1 MKFFRTVVIILIF
14 LFPSSNILANVTHID
29 DQTFQDGGSGSNFLT
44 GIDWMV
50 ISPFFLLIY
59 YISVK
64 SFSNNNI
71 IPLVI
76 SGLSYD
82 IFLSENYLGVYSIL
96 FLIVAIVSNYIQKKV
111 QSVSYQEFLSFT
123 FGFLI
128 YNTINL
134 LEIDFVSFFISSL
147 LINYLIY
154 FFYQRTLGNRV

>member
-1 MKFFRTVVIILIF
+1 MIFFRNIFRSIYFVIILFFETLI
-14 LFPSSNILANVTHID
+14 
-29 DQTFQDGGSGSNFLT
+29 NFLI
-44 GIDWMV
+44 GLDWIV

-59 YISVK
+59 FVSTK
-64 SFSNNNI
+64 RFNNQNI

-82 IFLSENYLGVYSIL
+82 VFLSENYLGVYSIL
-96 FLIVAIVSNYIQKKV
+96 FLLVAIISNYIRKRF
-111 QSVSYQEFLSFT
+111 QSTNYQEVISFT

-134 LEIDFVSFFISSL
+134 SEANFISFFILSL

-154 FFYQRTLGNRV
+154 FLYQRTLGTRV

>member
-1 MKFFRTVVIILIF
+1 MTFFRNSFRSIYFVIILFFETLI
-14 LFPSSNILANVTHID
+14 
-29 DQTFQDGGSGSNFLT
+29 NFLI
-44 GIDWMV
+44 GLDWIV

-59 YISVK
+59 FVSTK
-64 SFSNNNI
+64 RFDNQNI

-82 IFLSENYLGVYSIL
+82 VFLSENYLGVYSIL
-96 FLIVAIVSNYIQKKV
+96 FLLVAIISNYIQKRF
-111 QSVSYQEFLSFT
+111 QSTNYQEVISFT

-134 LEIDFVSFFISSL
+134 LEANFLSFFISSL

-154 FFYQRTLGNRV
+154 FLYQRTLGTRV

>member
-1 MKFFRTVVIILIF
+1 MTFFRNIFRSIYFVIILFFETLI
-14 LFPSSNILANVTHID
+14 
-29 DQTFQDGGSGSNFLT
+29 NFSVGL
-44 GIDWMV
+44 DWVV

-59 YISVK
+59 FVSTK
-64 SFSNNNI
+64 RFNNHNI

-96 FLIVAIVSNYIQKKV
+96 FLLVAIICNYIQKRF
-111 QSVSYQEFLSFT
+111 QSTNYQEVISFT

-134 LEIDFVSFFISSL
+134 SEANFISFFIPSL

-154 FFYQRTLGNRV
+154 FLYQRTLGNRV

>member
-1 MKFFRTVVIILIF
+1 MTFFRNSFRSIYFVIILFFETLI
-14 LFPSSNILANVTHID
+14 
-29 DQTFQDGGSGSNFLT
+29 NFLI
-44 GIDWMV
+44 GLDLIV

-59 YISVK
+59 FVSTK
-64 SFSNNNI
+64 RFDNQNI

-82 IFLSENYLGVYSIL
+82 VFLSENYLGVYSIL
-96 FLIVAIVSNYIQKKV
+96 FLLVAIISNYIQKRF
-111 QSVSYQEFLSFT
+111 QSTNYQEVISFM

-134 LEIDFVSFFISSL
+134 LEANFLSFFISSL

-154 FFYQRTLGNRV
+154 FLYQRTLGTRV